1 MEKSMELKREA
12 ALSGVLKPR
21 DLEMLE
27 RVLDRTSPAGSTAE
41 EREFRA
47 AILVNLFN
55 DGTRTEEELVSTMLG
70 AVAAAPSMAA

>member
-1 MEKSMELKREA
+1 MELEREA
-12 ALSGVLKPR
+12 VPGCVLNAH

-27 RVLDRTSPAGSTAE
+27 RVLDQTLPGGSTAK

-55 DGTRTEEELVSTMLG
+55 DGITSEAELVSTMLG
-70 AVAAAPSMAA
+70 AVEEAPSMAA